1 MSSAIPTLSHGK
13 DEPWPMKGPDM
24 SITASK
30 FDGAPDL
37 QRALSLLSVGACG
50 LPDPVHQTSCVI
62 QFTGASEN
70 SSDLHLSHG
79 GNSGPASCA
88 DGQHIATQPQSQLVR
103 FTMDTSNNVYEP
115 SFFGV
120 NQIN

>member
-1 MSSAIPTLSHGK
+1 
-13 DEPWPMKGPDM
+13 M

-62 QFTGASEN
+62 QFTGAREN
-70 SSDLHLSHG
+70 SSDLQLSHG

-88 DGQHIATQPQSQLVR
+88 DGQHTTQPQSQLVR
-103 FTMDTSNNVYEP
+103 FNMDTSNNVYEP

>member
-1 MSSAIPTLSHGK
+1 MHPSLDVFPGVEASAVVSNPK
-13 DEPWPMKGPDM
+13 
-24 SITASK
+24 
-30 FDGAPDL
+30 GAPDL

-50 LPDPVHQTSCVI
+50 LPDPVHQTSCII

-103 FTMDTSNNVYEP
+103 FNMDTSNNVYEP